1 MDAEVYALLTLPLIS
16 ALIGYITNVVAIR
29 LLFWPKQPVNL
40 GLFTLQGVLPKRQA
54 DIAANVGQLVEE
66 QLLSLD
72 EVIDQVNTPE
82 VRERLVAAVSEVMR
96 TKLDSMLPR
105 IIPGK
110 VIQLIGDTLEKV
122 VRQEAGQ
129 IISQAVESVR
139 EYLTS
144 EIQIKQ
150 IVEDK
155 INQFDLDQLEEMV
168 RGVASTELRSIEIL
182 GGVLGFI
189 IGLVQM
195 VIMILFY

>member
-1 MDAEVYALLTLPLIS
+1 MYALLTLPLIS

>member
-1 MDAEVYALLTLPLIS
+1 MYALLTLPLIS

-168 RGVASTELRSIEIL
+168 RGVASTELRSIDIL

>member
-1 MDAEVYALLTLPLIS
+1 M
-16 ALIGYITNVVAIR
+16 
-29 LLFWPKQPVNL
+29 
-40 GLFTLQGVLPKRQA
+40 PKRQA

>member
-1 MDAEVYALLTLPLIS
+1 MYALLTLPLIS

-182 GGVLGFI
+182 GGILGFI

>member
-1 MDAEVYALLTLPLIS
+1 VYALLTLPLIS

>member
-1 MDAEVYALLTLPLIS
+1 MYALLTLPLIS

-129 IISQAVESVR
+129 ITSQAVESVR